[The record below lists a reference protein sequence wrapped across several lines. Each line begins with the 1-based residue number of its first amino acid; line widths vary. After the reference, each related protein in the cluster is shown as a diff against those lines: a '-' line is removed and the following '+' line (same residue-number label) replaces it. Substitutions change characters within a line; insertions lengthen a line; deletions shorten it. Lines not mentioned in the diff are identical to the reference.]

1 MSCEKEDLTMCWLKN
16 CEFLQTERENEHTSG
31 NKSTEDSEFGGV
43 WKNSAL
49 EIVRTMLQVSLAI
62 EETSFDYYNEE
73 KMTSV
78 GKAI

>member
-1 MSCEKEDLTMCWLKN
+1 MWCEKEDLTACRKKN
-16 CEFLQTERENEHTSG
+16 CEFLQTEHENEHTPD
-31 NKSTEDSEFGGV
+31 NKTTKDSRFGGV
-43 WKNSAL
+43 WQNSAL